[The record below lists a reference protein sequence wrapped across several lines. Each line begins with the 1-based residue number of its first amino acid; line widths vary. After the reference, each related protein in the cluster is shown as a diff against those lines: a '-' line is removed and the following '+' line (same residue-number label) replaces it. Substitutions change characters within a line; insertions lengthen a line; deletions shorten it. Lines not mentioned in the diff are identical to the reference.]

1 MKFDASRLSQ
11 LDWGIAG
18 GGAVAFISLF
28 FAWFG
33 ASGGAAGFHYSGSV
47 SGWSVGFFGWAGALL
62 VTLAGVLLVLRRM
75 ETSLP
80 ELPIGPALLTAALA
94 ALGTVFIL
102 IKWSDLPSASVPG
115 ISYGAKYGLFIG
127 LLAGIVATVCAVL
140 ELRESGEA
148 MPWAPKAAAPA
159 EPAAPAADPTP
170 PETSSTGDPV

>member
-33 ASGGAAGFHYSGSV
+33 ASGSAAGFHYSGSV

-75 ETSLP
+75 EASLP

-94 ALGTVFIL
+94 ALGTIFIL

-140 ELRESGEA
+140 ELRQSGET
-148 MPWAPKAAAPA
+148 MPWAPRTASAT
-159 EPAAPAADPTP
+159 EPAPPAADPAP
-170 PETSSTGDPV
+170 PETSSTGEV